1 MIARI
6 WDGVTAAKDG
16 EAYAE
21 YVRGTGVTAL
31 AATEGNQGVYL
42 LRRTEGDRAHF
53 RVLSLWD
60 SMDGIRKFAGP
71 EPQKARY
78 YPEDERYLVALDP
91 HVSHYEV
98 VAAASGEGER
108 LADELRRIVGGDAW
122 HGPSLAELLDG
133 VTAAHAAARPIPGG
147 HSIWELVLHD
157 TAWTDVDRARL
168 EGTATE
174 EPPEGDFP
182 VPAEPTAK
190 AWKEAQAR
198 HRAAHERLA
207 AVVGGLSPQ
216 ALEAQ
221 VPGRP
226 YSARFQVHS
235 AIRHTVYHSGQIG
248 LLKRAAPAA
257 GAGSGM

>member
-1 MIARI
+1 MIARV
-6 WDGVTAAKDG
+6 WDGITAAKDG
-16 EAYAE
+16 KAYGE

-42 LRRTEGDRAHF
+42 FRRTEGDRAHF

-71 EPQKARY
+71 DPQKARY

-91 HVSHYEV
+91 HVAHYEV
-98 VAAASGEGER
+98 VASASGEAER
-108 LADELRRIVGGDAW
+108 LADELRRIYGGDAW
-122 HGPSLAELLDG
+122 HGPSVTEVLDG
-133 VTAAHAAARPIPGG
+133 VTASHAAARPIADG

-157 TAWTDVDRARL
+157 TGWTDVIRMRL

-174 EPPEGDFP
+174 EPHEGDFP

-190 AWKEAQAR
+190 AWKEVLER
-198 HRAAHERLA
+198 YRAAHERLA
-207 AVVGGLSPQ
+207 AVVAKLTPQ

-221 VPGRP
+221 VPGRH

-235 AIRHTVYHSGQIG
+235 AIRHTVYHTGQIG
-248 LLKRAAPAA
+248 LLKKAAPPRP
-257 GAGSGM
+257 